1 MLNPTQFQAK
11 EGKVKVVDDSL
22 SEADWLSD
30 MDPLTSKA
38 EIETR
43 LLKEALA
50 QLKSEKEASQVQYNQ
65 CLESIAKLETMLSLA
80 QLDAKEFDEKSSKAE
95 IEAKILRQEL
105 GQLEAQKDA
114 GFLRYKQYVENISVL
129 EAKII
134 LVEENSR
141 MLSEQLEKAKLE
153 VKTLRKNLVEL
164 NEEKESLVVL
174 YHQCLEKIS
183 KMENEILLAQE
194 NSEKLNREIEKGA
207 EKLKTVEEHC
217 DMLEKSNQSLR
228 LEAKNMLQRIAMKDQ
243 ALLEK
248 HAEIERL

>member
-1 MLNPTQFQAK
+1 
-11 EGKVKVVDDSL
+11 
-22 SEADWLSD
+22 
-30 MDPLTSKA
+30 
-38 EIETR
+38 
-43 LLKEALA
+43 
-50 QLKSEKEASQVQYNQ
+50 
-65 CLESIAKLETMLSLA
+65 MLSLA

-228 LEAKNMLQRIAMKDQ
+228 LEAENMLQRIAMKDQ